1 MTNKKSSIDGFIP
14 RRAGSEIG
22 ERHEYGRV
30 INSKAPLRK
39 ELKNENDLTSS
50 DIIGQPRTGRSLG
63 GAKAPSTHKKYA
75 PAPAPDYMSRGRSDI
90 DASLRELDEIDG
102 SNNKKKLSRKDRRR
116 LKRDS
121 RTKKQRIRRRI
132 ILIAVWILVATLVAI
147 GGYVAYKTL
156 SASGKVLNGNI
167 FDIVQNAP
175 LKEDANGR
183 SNFLIFGTAEDDEGG
198 NHGGANLTDSIM
210 VVSVDQDKK
219 DVYMVSLPRDL
230 WVNLNMPDGGLCT
243 VGYEEKLNTQYFC
256 ASGDGE
262 DEPAGAIAL
271 SDKVT
276 EITGLDVQYYVHLN
290 FTAVVEAV
298 DAVGGVDV
306 TIPDYDPG
314 TPGIL
319 DRNFDW
325 KCNYQCYFVNYKDG
339 EVAHMDGEHALAFA
353 RARNAS
359 GGYGLPEG
367 NFNRE
372 QNQQLV
378 IKSLLSK
385 AVSAGTLTNLGA
397 VTGLIDALGN
407 NLRTNIE
414 TKEVRT
420 LMDLGTKIS
429 IDNMISVSLNEEGE
443 SLMTTG
449 MYKERSIVRPV
460 AGIMDYSAIRAYIK
474 KQILSEPFM
483 KEEANVMVLNGSGTS
498 GVAQSLA
505 TKLEEL
511 GFTVG
516 TIDNAPEGTYGK
528 IEIYQITSDK
538 PATGAK
544 LKELYGVTPVTTAP
558 PASVVG
564 ETDYLVIIG
573 DATAIQ

>member
-1 MTNKKSSIDGFIP
+1 MKHNKSSIDGFIP

-22 ERHEYGRV
+22 ERHEYGRI
-30 INSKAPLRK
+30 INANTPARKQLKSEQDLASKDAVGQARAGKSLGRSDRHASHPA
-39 ELKNENDLTSS
+39 TSAHS
-50 DIIGQPRTGRSLG
+50 RTGRS
-63 GAKAPSTHKKYA
+63 
-75 PAPAPDYMSRGRSDI
+75 DI
-90 DASLRELDEIDG
+90 ADSLNEIDDLDTP
-102 SNNKKKLSRKDRRR
+102 KRTLSRKQRKQI
-116 LKRDS
+116 KRDN
-121 RTKKQRIRRRI
+121 RTRAQKTRRRI
-132 ILIAVWILVATLVAI
+132 LFGLMWLVIIAVVAI
-147 GGYVAYKTL
+147 GGWLAFKTL
-156 SASGKVLNGNI
+156 SASNNVLKGNI
-167 FDIVQNAP
+167 FDIVQNQP
-175 LKEDANGR
+175 LKKDANGR

-230 WVNLNMPDGGLCT
+230 WVDINMPDSGLCT

-256 ASGDGE
+256 ASGDGANE
-262 DEPAGAIAL
+262 AAGAIAL

-306 TIPDYDPG
+306 TIPDYDPK

-325 KCNYQCYFVNYKDG
+325 KCNFKCYYVNYKDG

-353 RARNAS
+353 RARNAQ
-359 GGYGLPEG
+359 GGYGLPGG

-378 IKSLLSK
+378 IKALLSK

-414 TKEVRT
+414 TKEIRT

-429 IDNMISVSLNEEGE
+429 VDNMISVNLSADGE
-443 SLMTTG
+443 SLVTTG
-449 MYKERSIVRPV
+449 TYKERSIVRPV
-460 AGIMDYSAIRAYIK
+460 AGIKDYSAIQAYIK
-474 KQILSEPFM
+474 KQISSEPFV
-483 KEEANVMVLNGSGTS
+483 KEDASITIMNGSGTA
-498 GVAQSLA
+498 GAAQTLA
-505 TKLEEL
+505 TKLEAL
-511 GFTVG
+511 GFTIG
-516 TIDNAPEGTYGK
+516 TIDNAPDGTYAP
-528 IEIYQITSDK
+528 IEIYQINASK

-544 LKELYGVTPVTTAP
+544 LKELYGVTPITTAP

-564 ETDYLVIIG
+564 ETDYLIIIG
-573 DATAIQ
+573 DAAQAQ